1 MSVYSVLDEMGQE
14 LAAVT
19 IIPEDMKVVL
29 IEDAIAMLF
38 QDETATMCFQF
49 LQLDQ
54 CLFTFNTYRLT
65 KPGQYR
71 FVHDQPVLDLH
82 ISLNKHF
89 KMTHKQQTEIQ
100 VPPESFNI
108 RFWPEVDMTLE
119 LQAGD
124 TNVFAICYNPEYL
137 QKYVKFFSPVE
148 HFLGQVNK
156 GIHTHLAP
164 NYKDLSPEME
174 HVINGMLYNNY
185 QGQLKEFF
193 LDAKALELLN
203 LAIRETGLNDE
214 TRVMTPVDIE
224 RILHVK
230 NIIEQ
235 RMDDPPTM
243 AELSRMVGSNDY
255 LLKRHFK
262 HYFRTTIFDHLL
274 KYRMEKAIQYLR
286 ENKLSLNDIAL
297 TTGYSSLAGFSKAF
311 KKFFGYPPSKIREE

>member
-1 MSVYSVLDEMGQE
+1 MPVFKIFDEKGQE
-14 LAAVT
+14 LTAAT
-19 IIPEDMKVVL
+19 IIPEDIKEVIM
-29 IEDAIAMLF
+29 EDAIAMLF

-65 KPGQYR
+65 KPSRYHLE
-71 FVHDQPVLDLH
+71 HDQPMLDLH
-82 ISLNKHF
+82 INLNKGF
-89 KMTHKQQTEIQ
+89 KMTHKKQAEMY
-100 VPPESFNI
+100 VPSESFNL
-108 RFWPEVDMTLE
+108 RYWPEVDVTLE
-119 LQAGD
+119 LEAGD

-148 HFLGQVNK
+148 HFLAQVNK
-156 GIHTHLAP
+156 HIHTHLAP
-164 NYKDLSPEME
+164 DYKDLSPEME

-203 LAIRETGLNDE
+203 LAIRQTGLNDE
-214 TRVMTPVDIE
+214 TRIMTPVDIE
-224 RILHVK
+224 RILQVK

-274 KYRMEKAIQYLR
+274 KYRMEKSLRYLR

-311 KKFFGYPPSKIREE
+311 KKFFGYPPSKVREE